1 MNRLAPATWWRGLG
15 GLTRSGSAVEGLSW
29 ALYDFA
35 NTIFSFAIVSYA
47 MSLWAIR
54 YLGEAGGQFW
64 FTFAVSASVLI
75 NAAVSPVLGAMSD
88 RTGSRK
94 PYLARLHRPVT
105 IVPTLV
111 IGLVN
116 VGIGL
121 FFFAFANFGYQAAL
135 IYYDA
140 LLPDVARPETRGRL
154 SGVGVALGYLGTIV
168 SGLPLRCTT
177 DANGDSTA
185 ASFLLVGSLFAV
197 FAAPIFLRVRER
209 SQRRQ
214 PFRVGDALR
223 SWSQLQATIA
233 HARQTPG
240 LLRFIVGRFF
250 YSDPV
255 NTAIVVMSAFATQAI
270 GFTSS
275 EALNILLLLT
285 VVAVIASFGWGWLTD
300 RIGPK
305 RTLLWVLISWTGGL
319 LLLGLVLDKIPFLL
333 AGAVLGSGLG
343 GVAVTDRLLLL
354 RLAPPEQVG
363 EMLGLYGL
371 AGKFSAVVGPIAYGS
386 IVGLLLA
393 PLGKTAYQIAILS
406 LLVLMVIGFLI
417 VRRVPEGVVA
427 SRRGSG
433 AGNPHRAGHRAAGRD
448 AMTIVVAHRGAAADA
463 PENTMLAYQ
472 LAVEMGADAIE
483 LDVHLTKDG
492 RLALIHDETLDRTTN
507 LTGPV
512 AAKTLAQIRRAD
524 AGYRFEASDGSFPF
538 RGRKLRVPTLAEVL
552 DWLPDGVGLVVEIKA
567 REATAATIEAL
578 RTSRVRAAQAR
589 SASSASTSRRS
600 TRRTAWTPTCRSAT
614 CSSRSSRPSRRS
626 PTRSSTGTR
635 RSTPGRGTSASIRRR
650 SSPWRAPMA
659 GWSAATW

>member
-1 MNRLAPATWWRGLG
+1 MTRLTPTAWWRGLG

-54 YLGEAGGQFW
+54 FLGEAGGQFW
-64 FTFAVSASVLI
+64 FTLAVSVSVLL

-88 RTGSRK
+88 RTGRRK
-94 PYLARLHRPVT
+94 PYLLVFTALA
-105 IVPTLV
+105 IVPTLF
-111 IGLVN
+111 IGFVE

-121 FFFAFANFGYQAAL
+121 LFFAIANFAYQAAL

-154 SGVGVALGYLGTIV
+154 SGVGVALGYLGVIV
-168 SGLPLRCTT
+168 SGLLFKLTT
-177 DANGDSTA
+177 DLNGDSTA

-209 SQRRQ
+209 PRHRQ
-214 PFRVGDALR
+214 PFRVTDALR

-233 HARQTPG
+233 DARQTPG

-305 RTLLWVLISWTGGL
+305 RTLLWVLVSWTGGL
-319 LLLGLVLDKIPFLL
+319 LLLGLALDKVPFLL

-354 RLAPPEQVG
+354 RLARPDQVG

-371 AGKFSAVVGPIAYGS
+371 AGKFSAVIGPIAYGT
-386 IVGLLLA
+386 IIALLLG

-417 VRRVPEGVVA
+417 VRRVPEGVVHPDQEGEFGTPLEPA
-427 SRRGSG
+427 
-433 AGNPHRAGHRAAGRD
+433 
-448 AMTIVVAHRGAAADA
+448 IVPPG
-463 PENTMLAYQ
+463 
-472 LAVEMGADAIE
+472 EM
-483 LDVHLTKDG
+483 
-492 RLALIHDETLDRTTN
+492 
-507 LTGPV
+507 P
-512 AAKTLAQIRRAD
+512 
-524 AGYRFEASDGSFPF
+524 
-538 RGRKLRVPTLAEVL
+538 
-552 DWLPDGVGLVVEIKA
+552 
-567 REATAATIEAL
+567 
-578 RTSRVRAAQAR
+578 
-589 SASSASTSRRS
+589 
-600 TRRTAWTPTCRSAT
+600 
-614 CSSRSSRPSRRS
+614 
-626 PTRSSTGTR
+626 
-635 RSTPGRGTSASIRRR
+635 
-650 SSPWRAPMA
+650 
-659 GWSAATW
+659 

>member
-1 MNRLAPATWWRGLG
+1 MTRLAPAAWWRGLA

-35 NTIFSFAIVSYA
+35 NTIFSFAIVSFA
-47 MSLWAIR
+47 MSLWAIHF
-54 YLGEAGGQFW
+54 LGEGPGQFW
-64 FTFAVSASVLI
+64 FTLAVSVSVLI

-94 PYLARLHRPVT
+94 PYLGVFTVLA
-105 IVPTLV
+105 IAPTLF
-111 IGLVN
+111 IGFVDI
-116 VGIGL
+116 GIGL
-121 FFFAFANFGYQAAL
+121 LFFAIANFAYQAAL

-168 SGLPLRCTT
+168 SGLLFKLTT

-197 FAAPIFLRVRER
+197 FAAPIFMRVRER
-209 SQRRQ
+209 PQHREQ
-214 PFRVGDALR
+214 FRMIDALR
-223 SWSQLQATIA
+223 SWSQLQATIR

-305 RTLLWVLISWTGGL
+305 RTLLWVLVSWTGGL
-319 LLLGLVLDKIPFLL
+319 LLLGLVLDRIPFLL

-354 RLAPPEQVG
+354 RLARPEQVG

-371 AGKFSAVVGPIAYGS
+371 AGKFSAVIGPIAYGS
-386 IVGLLLA
+386 IVALLLG
-393 PLGKTAYQIAILS
+393 PLGKAAYQIAILS
-406 LLVLMVIGFLI
+406 LLVLMVIGFVI
-417 VRRVPEGVVA
+417 VRRVPEGVV
-427 SRRGSG
+427 
-433 AGNPHRAGHRAAGRD
+433 HHDQEAALGTPLEP
-448 AMTIVVAHRGAAADA
+448 AIVPPG
-463 PENTMLAYQ
+463 E
-472 LAVEMGADAIE
+472 
-483 LDVHLTKDG
+483 
-492 RLALIHDETLDRTTN
+492 
-507 LTGPV
+507 
-512 AAKTLAQIRRAD
+512 
-524 AGYRFEASDGSFPF
+524 
-538 RGRKLRVPTLAEVL
+538 VP
-552 DWLPDGVGLVVEIKA
+552 
-567 REATAATIEAL
+567 
-578 RTSRVRAAQAR
+578 
-589 SASSASTSRRS
+589 
-600 TRRTAWTPTCRSAT
+600 
-614 CSSRSSRPSRRS
+614 
-626 PTRSSTGTR
+626 
-635 RSTPGRGTSASIRRR
+635 
-650 SSPWRAPMA
+650 
-659 GWSAATW
+659 